1 MIETFKIGSPVVKES
16 NPTNAYR
23 LHIEVMHGD
32 ADHYETVIRDYI
44 LKPNKDIGEQGKD
57 DLELILAMLKAFF
70 SLSWND
76 GCDNDKINEAIT
88 EAAKPFNIEFP
99 TDIYGELIPNDITYV
114 EVRARPMNVKLTY
127 FNENGIEHEVEM
139 NGKWKRS

>member
-32 ADHYETVIRDYI
+32 GDHYETVIRNHYV
-44 LKPNKDIGEQGKD
+44 KPNEENYEQGID

-76 GCDNDKINEAIT
+76 GCDYEKVNEAIT

-99 TDIYGELIPNDITYV
+99 TDIYGELIPRDITCTDY
-114 EVRARPMNVKLTY
+114 RARPMNVKLTY
-127 FNENGIEHEVEM
+127 FNKDGIEHEVEM